1 MDGLPQSDEDGDCDH
16 FEVEALS
23 EPEHPPEGN
32 GEDERVLCIDL
43 RRRRGLHDTD
53 LRLDQKCALFRVIQ
67 KSTRCHDRQVDS
79 MVERIFTFLEED
91 THMYEDE
98 YLCETSLLMAALLG
112 CNTNVSAL
120 GGTVQATS
128 ALFYLIGYLSKNPV
142 TPNAWKTCVAAA
154 LQSAQHNE
162 SVAEDKGSAT
172 RNAKFILQKVLN
184 YLNAYAEVSDTQ
196 MSMLLLNYD
205 SYKSSHRFAFCFPAP
220 ALETQAAIVNT
231 EKRVKTDTSPLGKGK
246 NDDAGPKEDSKGV
259 DADACD
265 RDDQSDSPDIPD
277 V

>member
-1 MDGLPQSDEDGDCDH
+1 M
-16 FEVEALS
+16 
-23 EPEHPPEGN
+23 
-32 GEDERVLCIDL
+32 
-43 RRRRGLHDTD
+43 
-53 LRLDQKCALFRVIQ
+53 
-67 KSTRCHDRQVDS
+67 
-79 MVERIFTFLEED
+79 
-91 THMYEDE
+91 
-98 YLCETSLLMAALLG
+98 
-112 CNTNVSAL
+112 
-120 GGTVQATS
+120 QATS

-231 EKRVKTDTSPLGKGK
+231 EKRVKTDTSPSGKGK

-265 RDDQSDSPDIPD
+265 RDDQSTE
-277 V
+277 